1 MMRAVLC
8 VGPSITTLPESSA
21 TSTPSATS
29 TWRRIPVGPEVVVS
43 LQASRAHRPNA
54 IAEYRSLFISRRPL
68 DLLVRG
74 PLTCGAVTE
83 CRIRVSTP
91 APRCPEGHAV
101 APQLAWAQVRA
112 ARTVLNDA
120 YTWSARAAATIASPT
135 ARPAETTRAR
145 RASGASPATS
155 PTTTTVPQ
163 GNRVSND
170 SRHASFAHEDPDRAT
185 A

>member
-29 TWRRIPVGPEVVVS
+29 TWSRIPVGPEVVVS

-54 IAEYRSLFISRRPL
+54 IAEYRSLFISKRPL

-112 ARTVLNDA
+112 ARTDLNDA

-135 ARPAETTRAR
+135 AR
-145 RASGASPATS
+145 S
-155 PTTTTVPQ
+155 TTTTVPQ

-185 A
+185 APSATASSEPA